1 MDFTSIKWVST
12 GHDGTFPMM
21 PTLRRLRPK
30 DALIHIEIFR
40 PFWAAWKDFV
50 SMKQIIKP
58 TQCHSTHFKELE
70 QATML
75 CKV

>member
-12 GHDGTFPMM
+12 EHDGTSPIM

-30 DALIHIEIFR
+30 DALIHIETFR

-50 SMKQIIKP
+50 SMK
-58 TQCHSTHFKELE
+58 
-70 QATML
+70 
-75 CKV
+75 